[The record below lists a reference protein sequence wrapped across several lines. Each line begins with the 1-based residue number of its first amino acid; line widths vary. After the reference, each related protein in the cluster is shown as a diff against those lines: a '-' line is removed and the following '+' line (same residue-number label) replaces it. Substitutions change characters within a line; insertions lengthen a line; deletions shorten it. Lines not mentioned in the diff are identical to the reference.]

1 MSIKEWNILFF
12 IKYNGTSHTFK
23 SKLSEKIKTIKNK
36 VKEKLKIHYICN
48 NYLILNYWGKF
59 LNDNLE
65 LIDYGV
71 QNGSTIEVF
80 N

>member
-1 MSIKEWNILFF
+1 MIKE
-12 IKYNGTSHTFK
+12 
-23 SKLSEKIKTIKNK
+23 KITIY
-36 VKEKLKIHYICN
+36 YIGN
-48 NYLILNYWGKF
+48 NDLILNYGGKF